1 MQSIRFQKEN
11 TETSTYVCV
20 RQPSLARR
28 VLLRE
33 PFCLRKHL
41 LEKKTHRIMTVRLR
55 ALTFSRYARRTEN
68 LFVRKGSSSKNF
80 FVFGLTTRSLP
91 LCALGAACHCVRL
104 LTKTSFCRR
113 GILSILRAPAR
124 GSWSYTLTVSTSL
137 HIWRMCECLVPST
150 SSIYEDS
157 WKPSLP
163 EA

>member
-80 FVFGLTTRSLP
+80 FVFGLTTRSHRRSVAAMCLRCCVSLRSSAHKNIFLP
-91 LCALGAACHCVRL
+91 PRHSFNITSASTWFLVLYIDGFHESSYMEDVLGTRH
-104 LTKTSFCRR
+104 SH
-113 GILSILRAPAR
+113 I
-124 GSWSYTLTVSTSL
+124 L
-137 HIWRMCECLVPST
+137 HI
-150 SSIYEDS
+150 
-157 WKPSLP
+157 
-163 EA
+163 